1 MYHSKDIYV
10 KSQETFN
17 TFTVYKTIKT
27 ARSQRHSRS
36 LNDKFYLLFRTLC
49 RAGDI
54 RAALTTNFVYC
65 LEHFVERG
73 LSKPNLRINT
83 NLSDT
88 RPTLN

>member
-49 RAGDI
+49 RAGEFI
-54 RAALTTNFVYC
+54 NFIDMIIKPVKRIMM
-65 LEHFVERG
+65 FV
-73 LSKPNLRINT
+73 KIIYPIHRIV
-83 NLSDT
+83 
-88 RPTLN
+88 